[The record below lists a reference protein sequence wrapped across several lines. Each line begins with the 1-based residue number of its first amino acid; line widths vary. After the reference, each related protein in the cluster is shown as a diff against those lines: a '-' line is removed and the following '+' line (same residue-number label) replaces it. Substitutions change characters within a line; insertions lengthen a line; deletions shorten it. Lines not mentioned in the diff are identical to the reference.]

1 MDILIDNK
9 SAAPIYEQ
17 IFSQIRGHI
26 LSGILKEDTL
36 LPSIR
41 SLAKD
46 LRISFIT
53 TKRAYEELEKAGYIY
68 TVPGKGCYV
77 AKRNR
82 ELIRE
87 ENLKKM
93 EALLEEMGRLAQET
107 GLTRRELEDMIELTL
122 EDLR

>member
-9 SAAPIYEQ
+9 SSQPIYEQ
-17 IFSQIRGHI
+17 IFSQLRGQI
-26 LSGILKEDTL
+26 LSGALAEDTL

-53 TKRAYEELEKAGYIY
+53 TKRAYEELEKAGYLY
-68 TVPGKGCYV
+68 TIPGKGCYV
-77 AKRNR
+77 ARRNP

-87 ENLKKM
+87 ENLRKI
-93 EALLEEMGRLAQET
+93 EALLEQLGQLAKLA
-107 GLTRRELEDMIELTL
+107 GLNRQDLTDMILLTL
-122 EDLR
+122 EDIL

>member
-9 SAAPIYEQ
+9 SSQPIYEQ
-17 IFSQIRGHI
+17 IFTQLRGQILDGS
-26 LSGILKEDTL
+26 LPEDTL

-53 TKRAYEELEKAGYIY
+53 TKRAYEELEKAGYLY
-68 TVPGKGCYV
+68 TIPGKGCYV
-77 AKRNR
+77 ARRNR

-87 ENLKKM
+87 ENLKRI
-93 EALLEEMGRLAQET
+93 EALLEEMGGLARLAGLSRQE
-107 GLTRRELEDMIELTL
+107 LMDMILLTL
-122 EDLR
+122 EDTL

>member
-9 SAAPIYEQ
+9 SSQPIYEQ
-17 IFSQIRGHI
+17 IFSQLRRQI
-26 LSGILKEDTL
+26 LSGALAEDTL

-53 TKRAYEELEKAGYIY
+53 TKRAYEELEKAGYLY
-68 TVPGKGCYV
+68 TIPGKGCYV
-77 AKRNR
+77 ARRNP

-87 ENLKKM
+87 ENLRKI
-93 EALLEEMGRLAQET
+93 EALLEQLGQLAKLA
-107 GLTRRELEDMIELTL
+107 GLNRQDLTDMILLTL
-122 EDLR
+122 EDIL

>member
-9 SAAPIYEQ
+9 SSQPIYEQ
-17 IFSQIRGHI
+17 IFSQLRGQI
-26 LSGILKEDTL
+26 LSGALAEDTL

-53 TKRAYEELEKAGYIY
+53 TKRAYEELEKAGYLY
-68 TVPGKGCYV
+68 TIPGKGCYV
-77 AKRNR
+77 ARRNP

-87 ENLKKM
+87 ENLRKI
-93 EALLEEMGRLAQET
+93 EALLEQLGQLAKLAGLNRQE
-107 GLTRRELEDMIELTL
+107 LTDMILLTL
-122 EDLR
+122 EDIL

>member
-9 SAAPIYEQ
+9 SSQPIYEQ
-17 IFSQIRGHI
+17 IFSQLRGQI
-26 LSGILKEDTL
+26 LSGALAEDTL

-53 TKRAYEELEKAGYIY
+53 TKRAYEELEKAGYLY
-68 TVPGKGCYV
+68 TIPGKGCYV
-77 AKRNR
+77 ARRNP

-87 ENLKKM
+87 ENLRKI
-93 EALLEEMGRLAQET
+93 EALLEQLGQLAKLA
-107 GLTRRELEDMIELTL
+107 GLNRQDLTDMILPTL
-122 EDLR
+122 EDIL